1 MSLKFAQRSP
11 QEVPSPGSTGKVN
24 LELLAIK
31 NEMAKLGSG
40 MVLEIE
46 TDSISTVRG
55 TKMLITKA
63 ARELGTPWRHWH
75 AGSSVYAQPV
85 DATKKRGRPRKT
97 D

>member
-1 MSLKFAQRSP
+1 MTLKFRQRNA
-11 QEVPSPGSTGKVN
+11 QEVPSPSSTSKIN
-24 LELLAIK
+24 QELIAVK

-40 MVLEIE
+40 MVLEIQ

-63 ARELGTPWRHWH
+63 AKELGTPWRHWH
-75 AGSSVYAQPV
+75 DGSSVYAQPV
-85 DATKKRGRPRKT
+85 DGTKKRGRPRKS

>member
-1 MSLKFAQRSP
+1 MTLKFTQRS
-11 QEVPSPGSTGKVN
+11 QQDVPSASSTGRVN
-24 LELLAIK
+24 HELLAIK

-75 AGSSVYAQPV
+75 NGTAVYAQPV
-85 DATKKRGRPRKT
+85 DGTKKRGRPRKN

>member
-1 MSLKFAQRSP
+1 MPLKFAQRRP
-11 QEVPSPGSTGKVN
+11 QDVPSASSTGKVN
-24 LELLAIK
+24 QELLAIK

-63 ARELGTPWRHWH
+63 ARELGAPWRHWH
-75 AGSSVYAQPV
+75 SGSSVYAQPV
-85 DATKKRGRPRKT
+85 DAAKKRGRPRKA